1 MLAAALR
8 DRLDVPLLGERTW
21 GIGSVH
27 ALLPLRNGDGVFL
40 AVGRYLSPS
49 GKDWNGSGL
58 EPDHEIV
65 GSERDEDEQRRR
77 AIDFLRGISITPT
90 AEAA

>member
-1 MLAAALR
+1 
-8 DRLDVPLLGERTW
+8 
-21 GIGSVH
+21 VH

-40 AVGRYLSPS
+40 AVGRYLSPA
-49 GKDWNGSGL
+49 GKEWNGSGL

-65 GSERDEDEQRRR
+65 TGETGEDEQRRR
-77 AIDFLRGISITPT
+77 AIDFLRGIATTPA